1 MKISV
6 VTVSYNQ
13 AEFLESCLAS
23 VASQEGPWEHIIVDP
38 GSTDG
43 SRDIIARHQAQFS
56 HVLLEPDN
64 GPADG
69 LNKGFARASGDIF
82 YYLNSDDIVL
92 PGAFAKVRSAFNDT
106 PQCDVI
112 YGSGAIIDRFGN
124 KQRMVYSD
132 SVSRFRLAYAGGLLI
147 QPATFVKS
155 SAFHA
160 AGGFNPD
167 NRSNWD
173 SELVVDLFLSG
184 AVFRSEGSC
193 WGGYR
198 LHEGSITATGKL
210 DNRIAAWAERRYKK
224 LMGRSLPRYAW
235 LIRNFF
241 ALDRAIRHPDVIFSR
256 LGGGQVY
263 GSMRKTK

>member
-13 AEFLESCLAS
+13 AEFLESCLES

-43 SRDIIARHQAQFS
+43 SRDIIARSQEQFS
-56 HVLLEPDN
+56 HVILEADN

-69 LNKGFARASGDIF
+69 LNKGFAKATGEIL

-92 PGAFAKVRSAFNDT
+92 PGAFAEVRAAFNDT
-106 PQCDVI
+106 PECDVI
-112 YGSGAIIDRFGN
+112 YGSGIILDRAGDR
-124 KQRMVYSD
+124 KRMIYSD
-132 SVSRFRLAYAGGLLI
+132 PISRFRLAYAGGLLI
-147 QPATFVKS
+147 QPATFIKKA
-155 SAFHA
+155 AFDT
-160 AGGFNPD
+160 AGGFNPE

-173 SELVVDLFLSG
+173 GELIVDLFLNG
-184 AVFRSEGSC
+184 ASFRSKGAC

-198 LHEGSITATGKL
+198 LHDESITATGQL
-210 DNRIAAWAERRYKK
+210 DNRIAAWAERRHKK

-241 ALDRAIRHPDVIFSR
+241 ALDRAIRHPGVIFSR
-256 LGGGQVY
+256 LTGGRVY
-263 GSMRKTK
+263 GSMRKKK